1 MAGEWMSALLHD
13 LQNILD
19 TKTGQPLSDS
29 EALQRF
35 AAQQDESAFAA
46 LMQRHGPLV
55 FNVCRNFL
63 RHEQDAEDAFQATF
77 LVLARQAGSIRNERS
92 VANWLY
98 GVAYRVAMK
107 ATPSAA

>member
-1 MAGEWMSALLHD
+1 MAGEPMSALLHH
-13 LQNILD
+13 LHKVLNTETARQ
-19 TKTGQPLSDS
+19 LSDD

-35 AAQQDESAFAA
+35 TAQQDESAFAA

-55 FNVCRNFL
+55 LSVCRHFL

-77 LVLARQAGSIRNERS
+77 LVLARQAGTIRKERS

-98 GVAYRVAMK
+98 GVA
-107 ATPSAA
+107 